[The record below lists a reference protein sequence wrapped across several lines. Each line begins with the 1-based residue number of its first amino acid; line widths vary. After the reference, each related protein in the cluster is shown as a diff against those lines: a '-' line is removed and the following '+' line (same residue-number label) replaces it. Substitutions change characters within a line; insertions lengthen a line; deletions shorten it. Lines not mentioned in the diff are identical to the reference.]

1 MKFSKFLAEAKSQ
14 SKVIVVYGGGFQPF
28 HAGHMSSYEQ
38 AKSAFPSA
46 DFYVASSNDTKQR
59 PIPFKDKQF
68 LAQQAGVTDK
78 FVQVI
83 QPVNPKEILAQY
95 NPKKDILILVRSERD
110 PVNYTKKDGSK
121 AYYQPYK
128 SLKECKPFDEKTGH
142 GYIFVTKKKVFQL
155 NGKEVYS
162 GSQVRE
168 MYAKAD
174 DKAKRQMISQ
184 LYPHA
189 KSPEKVKSLLDKYI
203 GEVKESVEIT
213 MDILFENLL
222 VEGVHDS
229 GIFKAVFLAGGPGSG
244 KDFVMGKTLA
254 GNGLTEIN
262 SDNAFEFLMDKKRLN
277 KKMPDSEKAQR
288 DEIRG
293 TAKSVTELRQRLALN
308 GRNGLI
314 INGTADDIEKTKR
327 IKKELEDL
335 GYETQMVFVD
345 TADEVSRQRNIER
358 GQRGGREVPE
368 DIRKEKWMS
377 AQKARPEL
385 QKLFGQNNFFHYD
398 NSEDLRNASPEV
410 VHKKTQ
416 ELDGIFKNV
425 RKFTSAP
432 PKSDIAKSWIS
443 TELVRK
449 DKTVEK
455 NLEAKPVRKGSGA
468 GEQASKLGLTYYG
481 FGRYGK
487 DRQITHHSVN
497 DELVAINKNQPV
509 PSPNIPTQSGSL
521 GASKPAHAKQPTAS
535 KLKSV
540 ADITKPEMSPELKGR
555 LDKAKKSSTLN
566 KLKAA
571 EKGIRK
577 EDIDTSFSELIGESF
592 EFSDNSSM
600 RMLMLGKQIEI
611 YGSNEEPS
619 LLSSIKEK
627 LTQKIKEENPH
638 VQSNSRLIQEETRA
652 GSSTDTS
659 RASTGP
665 RTTRQLREHC
675 GCETN
680 SSEEGSGKETT
691 IYAKETSGEKSTRKA
706 GTLSLK
712 EIKKKLHNHPIN
724 IDDEF
729 EGKERITPPLG
740 TASSSYDSLGRVTE
754 EKKATITKK
763 ESFRGRTTADVEYN
777 VHDEKGNHIRTTK
790 TKKEAKVWADMHEL
804 SKEDMYKKY
813 PELRPK

>member
-121 AYYQPYK
+121 SYYQPYK
-128 SLKECKPFDEKTGH
+128 SIKECKPFDDKTGH

-222 VEGVHDS
+222 VEGVHDA
-229 GIFKAVFLAGGPGSG
+229 GIFKAIFLAGGPGSG

-277 KKMPDSEKAQR
+277 KKMPESEKAQR

-358 GQRGGREVPE
+358 GQRGGREVP
-368 DIRKEKWMS
+368 DKIRKEKWDS
-377 AQKARPEL
+377 AQAARPEL
-385 QKLFGQNNFFHYD
+385 QKLFGQANFFHYD
-398 NSEDLRNASPEV
+398 NSEDLRNASPDV

-425 RKFTSAP
+425 RKFTAAP

-487 DRQITHHSVN
+487 DKEITHHSVN
-497 DELVAINKNQPV
+497 DELVAINKNQPT

-521 GASKPAHAKQPTAS
+521 GSSKPTTARQPASS

-540 ADITKPEMSPELKGR
+540 ADITKTEMTPELKGR

-577 EDIDTSFSELIGESF
+577 EEIDISFSELITEKSV
-592 EFSDNSSM
+592 S
-600 RMLMLGKQIEI
+600 
-611 YGSNEEPS
+611 
-619 LLSSIKEK
+619 LSSIREK
-627 LTQKIKEENPH
+627 FKQENYN
-638 VQSNSRLIQEETRA
+638 VQSNSGTIQEEIGT
-652 GSSTDTS
+652 GSSRDTSS

-665 RTTRQLREHC
+665 RTTTQIREHC
-675 GCETN
+675 GCEAN
-680 SSEEGSGKETT
+680 HSEEGSSEEAT
-691 IYAKETSGEKSTRKA
+691 IYTKEASGEKSSRKA

-712 EIKKKLHNHPIN
+712 EIKKKLHNSPIN

-729 EGKERITPPLG
+729 EGKELITPPLG
-740 TASSSYDSLGRVTE
+740 TASSKYDSLGRVTE
-754 EKKATITKK
+754 EKKASITKK

-813 PELRPK
+813 PELIPK

>member
-222 VEGVHDS
+222 VEGVHDA
-229 GIFKAVFLAGGPGSG
+229 GIFKAIFLAGGPGSG

-385 QKLFGQNNFFHYD
+385 QKVFGQSNFFHYD
-398 NSEDLRNASPEV
+398 NSEDLRNAPPDV
-410 VHKKTQ
+410 VQKKTQ
-416 ELDGIFKNV
+416 ELNNIFKNV
-425 RKFTSAP
+425 RKFTAAA

-455 NLEAKPVRKGSGA
+455 NLEARPVRKGSGA

-487 DRQITHHSVN
+487 DREITHHSVN

-509 PSPNIPTQSGSL
+509 PSPDIPTQSGSL
-521 GASKPAHAKQPTAS
+521 GSSKSTTARQPAPP

-540 ADITKPEMSPELKGR
+540 ADITKTEMTPELKGR

-577 EDIDTSFSELIGESF
+577 EDIDASFSELIAEKSV
-592 EFSDNSSM
+592 S
-600 RMLMLGKQIEI
+600 
-611 YGSNEEPS
+611 
-619 LLSSIKEK
+619 LSSIREK
-627 LTQKIKEENPH
+627 FKQENYN
-638 VQSNSRLIQEETRA
+638 VQSNSGTIQEEIGT
-652 GSSTDTS
+652 GSSTDTSS

-665 RTTRQLREHC
+665 RSTRELREHC
-675 GCETN
+675 GCEANPT
-680 SSEEGSGKETT
+680 EESASKEAT

-712 EIKKKLHNHPIN
+712 EIKKKLHNSPIN

-729 EGKERITPPLG
+729 EGKELITPPLG
-740 TASSSYDSLGRVTE
+740 TASSKYDSLGRVTE

-813 PELRPK
+813 PELIPK

>member
-1 MKFSKFLAEAKSQ
+1 MAEAKSQ

-83 QPVNPKEILAQY
+83 QPVNPKEILSHY
-95 NPKKDILILVRSERD
+95 DSKKDILILVRSERD

-277 KKMPDSEKAQR
+277 KKMPDSEKSQR

-368 DIRKEKWMS
+368 DIRKDKWMS

-425 RKFTSAP
+425 RKFTSAA

-487 DRQITHHSVN
+487 DREITHHSVN

-509 PSPNIPTQSGSL
+509 PSPDIPTQSGSL
-521 GASKPAHAKQPTAS
+521 GSSKSTTARQPAPP

-540 ADITKPEMSPELKGR
+540 ADITKTEMTPELKGR

-577 EDIDTSFSELIGESF
+577 EDIDASFSELITEKSV
-592 EFSDNSSM
+592 S
-600 RMLMLGKQIEI
+600 
-611 YGSNEEPS
+611 
-619 LLSSIKEK
+619 LSSIREK
-627 LTQKIKEENPH
+627 FKQENYN
-638 VQSNSRLIQEETRA
+638 VQSNSGNIQEEIRT

-680 SSEEGSGKETT
+680 HAEEGSGKETT

>member
-83 QPVNPKEILAQY
+83 QPVNPKEILSHY
-95 NPKKDILILVRSERD
+95 DSKKDILILVRSERD

-229 GIFKAVFLAGGPGSG
+229 GIFKAIFLAGGPGSG

-497 DELVAINKNQPV
+497 DELVAIDKNQPT

-521 GASKPAHAKQPTAS
+521 GASKPAHAKQPTAP

-577 EDIDTSFSELIGESF
+577 EDIDTSFSELIAEKSV
-592 EFSDNSSM
+592 S
-600 RMLMLGKQIEI
+600 
-611 YGSNEEPS
+611 
-619 LLSSIKEK
+619 LSSIREK
-627 LTQKIKEENPH
+627 FKQENYD
-638 VQSNSRLIQEETRA
+638 VQSNSGTIQEEAGT

-659 RASTGP
+659 RANTGP

-680 SSEEGSGKETT
+680 HAEEGSGKETT

-729 EGKERITPPLG
+729 EGKERIIPPLG

>member
-1 MKFSKFLAEAKSQ
+1 MAEAKGQ

-121 AYYQPYK
+121 SYYQPYK
-128 SLKECKPFDEKTGH
+128 SIKECKPFDDKTGH

-229 GIFKAVFLAGGPGSG
+229 GIFKAIFLAGGPGSG

-277 KKMPDSEKAQR
+277 KKMPESEKAQR

-345 TADEVSRQRNIER
+345 TADEVSRQRNIDR
-358 GQRGGREVPE
+358 GQRGGREVP
-368 DIRKEKWMS
+368 DKIRKEKWDS
-377 AQKARPEL
+377 AQAARPEL
-385 QKLFGQNNFFHYD
+385 QKLFGQANFFHYD
-398 NSEDLRNASPEV
+398 NSEDLRNAPPDV

-416 ELDGIFKNV
+416 ELNGIFKNV
-425 RKFTSAP
+425 RKFTAAP

-487 DRQITHHSVN
+487 DKEITHHSVN
-497 DELVAINKNQPV
+497 DELVAINKNQPI

-521 GASKPAHAKQPTAS
+521 GSSKPTTARQPASS

-540 ADITKPEMSPELKGR
+540 ADITKTEMTPELKGR

-577 EDIDTSFSELIGESF
+577 EDIDASFSELITEKSV
-592 EFSDNSSM
+592 S
-600 RMLMLGKQIEI
+600 
-611 YGSNEEPS
+611 
-619 LLSSIKEK
+619 LSSIREK
-627 LTQKIKEENPH
+627 FKQENYN
-638 VQSNSRLIQEETRA
+638 VQSNSGTIQEEIGT
-652 GSSTDTS
+652 GSSRDTS
-659 RASTGP
+659 SRANTGP
-665 RTTRQLREHC
+665 RSTRELREHC
-675 GCETN
+675 GCEAN
-680 SSEEGSGKETT
+680 HAEESASEETT
-691 IYAKETSGEKSTRKA
+691 VYAKEASGEKSTRKA

-712 EIKKKLHNHPIN
+712 EIKKKIFNSPIN

-729 EGKERITPPLG
+729 EGKELITPPLG
-740 TASSSYDSLGRVTE
+740 TASSKYDSLGRVTE
-754 EKKATITKK
+754 EKKASITKK

-813 PELRPK
+813 PELIPK

>member
-1 MKFSKFLAEAKSQ
+1 MAEAKSQ

-83 QPVNPKEILAQY
+83 QPVNPKEILSHY
-95 NPKKDILILVRSERD
+95 DSKKDILILVRSERD

-455 NLEAKPVRKGSGA
+455 NLEARPVRKGSGA

-497 DELVAINKNQPV
+497 DELVAIDKNQPA

-521 GASKPAHAKQPTAS
+521 GASKPAHAKQPTAP

-577 EDIDTSFSELIGESF
+577 EDIDISFSELIAEKSV
-592 EFSDNSSM
+592 S
-600 RMLMLGKQIEI
+600 
-611 YGSNEEPS
+611 
-619 LLSSIKEK
+619 LSSIREK
-627 LTQKIKEENPH
+627 FKQENYD
-638 VQSNSRLIQEETRA
+638 VQSNSGTIQEEAGT

-659 RASTGP
+659 RANTGP

-680 SSEEGSGKETT
+680 HAEEGSGKETT
-691 IYAKETSGEKSTRKA
+691 IYAKETGAEKSNRKA

>member
-110 PVNYTKKDGSK
+110 PVNYIKKDGSK
-121 AYYQPYK
+121 SYYQPYK
-128 SLKECKPFDEKTGH
+128 SIKECKPFDDKTGH

-222 VEGVHDS
+222 VEGVHDA
-229 GIFKAVFLAGGPGSG
+229 GIFKAIFLAGGPGSG

-277 KKMPDSEKAQR
+277 KKMPESEKAQR

-358 GQRGGREVPE
+358 GQRGGREVP
-368 DIRKEKWMS
+368 DKIRKEKWDS
-377 AQKARPEL
+377 AQAARPEL
-385 QKLFGQNNFFHYD
+385 QKLFGQSNFFHYD
-398 NSEDLRNASPEV
+398 NSEDLRNAPPDV
-410 VHKKTQ
+410 VQRKTQ
-416 ELDGIFKNV
+416 ELNNIFKTV
-425 RKFTSAP
+425 RKFTASA

-455 NLEAKPVRKGSGA
+455 NLEARPVRKGSGA

-487 DRQITHHSVN
+487 DREITHHSVN
-497 DELVAINKNQPV
+497 DELVAINKNQPT
-509 PSPNIPTQSGSL
+509 PSPDIPTQSGSL
-521 GASKPAHAKQPTAS
+521 GSSKPTTSRQPAPP

-540 ADITKPEMSPELKGR
+540 GDITKTELTPELKGR

-577 EDIDTSFSELIGESF
+577 EDIDASFSELITEKSV
-592 EFSDNSSM
+592 S
-600 RMLMLGKQIEI
+600 
-611 YGSNEEPS
+611 
-619 LLSSIKEK
+619 LSSIREK
-627 LTQKIKEENPH
+627 FKQENYN
-638 VQSNSRLIQEETRA
+638 VQSNSGTIQEEIGT
-652 GSSTDTS
+652 GSSRDTSS

-665 RTTRQLREHC
+665 RSTRELREHC
-675 GCETN
+675 GCEANPTEE
-680 SSEEGSGKETT
+680 SASEETT
-691 IYAKETSGEKSTRKA
+691 IYAKEASGEKSSRKA

-712 EIKKKLHNHPIN
+712 EIKKKLYNSPIN

-729 EGKERITPPLG
+729 EGKELITPPLG
-740 TASSSYDSLGRVTE
+740 TASSKYDSLGRVTE
-754 EKKATITKK
+754 EKKASITKK

-813 PELRPK
+813 PELIPK

>member
-121 AYYQPYK
+121 SYYQPYK
-128 SLKECKPFDEKTGH
+128 SIKECKPFDDKTGH

-229 GIFKAVFLAGGPGSG
+229 GIFKAIFLAGGPGSG

-345 TADEVSRQRNIER
+345 TADEVSRQRNIDR

-368 DIRKEKWMS
+368 KIRKEKWDS
-377 AQKARPEL
+377 AQAARPEL
-385 QKLFGQNNFFHYD
+385 QKLFGQSNFFHYD
-398 NSEDLRNASPEV
+398 NSEDLRNAPPDV
-410 VHKKTQ
+410 VQRKTQ
-416 ELDGIFKNV
+416 ELNNIFKTV
-425 RKFTSAP
+425 RKFTASA

-455 NLEAKPVRKGSGA
+455 NLEARPVRKGSGA

-487 DRQITHHSVN
+487 DREITHHSVN
-497 DELVAINKNQPV
+497 DELVAINKNQPT

-521 GASKPAHAKQPTAS
+521 GASKPTTAKQPTAP

-540 ADITKPEMSPELKGR
+540 GDITKTEMTPELKGR

-577 EDIDTSFSELIGESF
+577 EDIDASFSELITEKSV
-592 EFSDNSSM
+592 S
-600 RMLMLGKQIEI
+600 
-611 YGSNEEPS
+611 
-619 LLSSIKEK
+619 LSSIREK
-627 LTQKIKEENPH
+627 FKQENYN
-638 VQSNSRLIQEETRA
+638 VQSNSGTIQEEIGT
-652 GSSTDTS
+652 GSSRDTSS

-665 RTTRQLREHC
+665 RSTRELREHC
-675 GCETN
+675 GCEANPTEEN
-680 SSEEGSGKETT
+680 ASEETT
-691 IYAKETSGEKSTRKA
+691 IYAKEASGEKSTRKT

-712 EIKKKLHNHPIN
+712 EIKKKLHKSPIN

-729 EGKERITPPLG
+729 GGKELITPPLG
-740 TASSSYDSLGRVTE
+740 TASSKYDSLGRVTE
-754 EKKATITKK
+754 EKKASITKK

-813 PELRPK
+813 PELIPK

>member
-1 MKFSKFLAEAKSQ
+1 MAEAKSQ

-83 QPVNPKEILAQY
+83 QPVNPKEILSHY
-95 NPKKDILILVRSERD
+95 DSKKDILILVRSERD

-497 DELVAINKNQPV
+497 DELVAIDKNQPA

-521 GASKPAHAKQPTAS
+521 GASKPAHAKQPTAP

-577 EDIDTSFSELIGESF
+577 EDIDISFSELIAEKSV
-592 EFSDNSSM
+592 S
-600 RMLMLGKQIEI
+600 
-611 YGSNEEPS
+611 
-619 LLSSIKEK
+619 LSSIREK
-627 LTQKIKEENPH
+627 FKQENYD
-638 VQSNSRLIQEETRA
+638 VQSNSGTIQEEAGT

-659 RASTGP
+659 RANTGP

-680 SSEEGSGKETT
+680 HAEEGSGKETT
-691 IYAKETSGEKSTRKA
+691 IYAKETGAEKSNRKA

>member
-1 MKFSKFLAEAKSQ
+1 MAEAKSQ

-83 QPVNPKEILAQY
+83 QPVNPKEILSHY
-95 NPKKDILILVRSERD
+95 DSKKDILILVRSERD

-277 KKMPDSEKAQR
+277 KKMPESEKAQR

-497 DELVAINKNQPV
+497 DELVAIDKNQPA

-521 GASKPAHAKQPTAS
+521 GASKPAHAKQPTAP

-577 EDIDTSFSELIGESF
+577 EDIDISFSELIAEKSV
-592 EFSDNSSM
+592 S
-600 RMLMLGKQIEI
+600 
-611 YGSNEEPS
+611 
-619 LLSSIKEK
+619 LSSIREK
-627 LTQKIKEENPH
+627 FKQENYD
-638 VQSNSRLIQEETRA
+638 VQSNSGTIQEEAGT

-659 RASTGP
+659 RANTGP

-680 SSEEGSGKETT
+680 HAEEGSGKETT
-691 IYAKETSGEKSTRKA
+691 IYAKETGAEKSNRKA

>member
-277 KKMPDSEKAQR
+277 KKMPDSEKSQR

-368 DIRKEKWMS
+368 DIRKDKWMS

-425 RKFTSAP
+425 RKFTSAA

-487 DRQITHHSVN
+487 DREITHHSVN

-521 GASKPAHAKQPTAS
+521 GASKPAHAKQPTAP

-577 EDIDTSFSELIGESF
+577 EDIDISFSELITEKSV
-592 EFSDNSSM
+592 S
-600 RMLMLGKQIEI
+600 
-611 YGSNEEPS
+611 
-619 LLSSIKEK
+619 LSSIREK
-627 LTQKIKEENPH
+627 FKQENYN
-638 VQSNSRLIQEETRA
+638 VQSNSGTIQEEIGT
-652 GSSTDTS
+652 GSSRDTSS

-680 SSEEGSGKETT
+680 HAEEGSGKETT

>member
-1 MKFSKFLAEAKSQ
+1 MAEAKSQ

-121 AYYQPYK
+121 SYYQPYK
-128 SLKECKPFDEKTGH
+128 SIKECKPFDDKTGH

-222 VEGVHDS
+222 VEGVHDA
-229 GIFKAVFLAGGPGSG
+229 GIFKAIFLAGGPGSG

-277 KKMPDSEKAQR
+277 KKMPESEKAQR

-358 GQRGGREVPE
+358 GQRGGREVP
-368 DIRKEKWMS
+368 DKIRKEKWDS
-377 AQKARPEL
+377 AQAARPEL
-385 QKLFGQNNFFHYD
+385 QKLFGQANFFHYD
-398 NSEDLRNASPEV
+398 NSEDLRNASPDV

-425 RKFTSAP
+425 RKFTAAP

-487 DRQITHHSVN
+487 DKEITHHSVN
-497 DELVAINKNQPV
+497 DELVAINKNQPT

-521 GASKPAHAKQPTAS
+521 GSSKPTTARQPASS

-540 ADITKPEMSPELKGR
+540 ADITKTEMTPELKGR

-577 EDIDTSFSELIGESF
+577 EEIDISFSELITEKSV
-592 EFSDNSSM
+592 S
-600 RMLMLGKQIEI
+600 
-611 YGSNEEPS
+611 
-619 LLSSIKEK
+619 LSSIREK
-627 LTQKIKEENPH
+627 FKQENYN
-638 VQSNSRLIQEETRA
+638 VQSNSGTIQEEIGT
-652 GSSTDTS
+652 GSSRDTSS

-665 RTTRQLREHC
+665 RTTTQIREHC
-675 GCETN
+675 GCEAN
-680 SSEEGSGKETT
+680 HSEEGSSEEAT
-691 IYAKETSGEKSTRKA
+691 IYTKEASGEKSSRKA

-712 EIKKKLHNHPIN
+712 EIKKKLHNSPIN

-729 EGKERITPPLG
+729 EGKELITPPLG
-740 TASSSYDSLGRVTE
+740 TASSKYDSLGRVTE
-754 EKKATITKK
+754 EKKASITKK

-813 PELRPK
+813 PELIPK

>member
-1 MKFSKFLAEAKSQ
+1 MKFSKFLAEAKGQ

-95 NPKKDILILVRSERD
+95 NPKKDILILIRSERD

-128 SLKECKPFDEKTGH
+128 SIKECKPFDDKTGH

-229 GIFKAVFLAGGPGSG
+229 GIFKAIFLAGGPGSG
-244 KDFVMGKTLA
+244 KDFVMNKTLA

-262 SDNAFEFLMDKKRLN
+262 SDNAFEFLMDKKSLN

-345 TADEVSRQRNIER
+345 TADEVSRQRNIDR
-358 GQRGGREVPE
+358 GQRGGREVP
-368 DIRKEKWMS
+368 DKIRKEKWDS
-377 AQKARPEL
+377 AQAARPEL
-385 QKLFGQNNFFHYD
+385 QKLFGQANFFHYD
-398 NSEDLRNASPEV
+398 NSEDLRNAPPDV
-410 VHKKTQ
+410 VHRKTQ
-416 ELDGIFKNV
+416 ELNGIFKNV
-425 RKFTSAP
+425 RKFTATP

-468 GEQASKLGLTYYG
+468 GNQATKLGLTYYG

-487 DRQITHHSVN
+487 DREITHHSVN
-497 DELVAINKNQPV
+497 DELVAINKNQPT

-521 GASKPAHAKQPTAS
+521 GSSKSATARQPTAP

-540 ADITKPEMSPELKGR
+540 GDITKTEMTPELKGR

-577 EDIDTSFSELIGESF
+577 EDIDADFSELIAEKSV
-592 EFSDNSSM
+592 S
-600 RMLMLGKQIEI
+600 
-611 YGSNEEPS
+611 
-619 LLSSIKEK
+619 LSSIREK
-627 LTQKIKEENPH
+627 FKQENYN
-638 VQSNSRLIQEETRA
+638 VQSNSGTIQEST
-652 GSSTDTS
+652 GSHSDTS

-665 RTTRQLREHC
+665 RTTTQIREHC
-675 GCETN
+675 GCEVN
-680 SSEEGSGKETT
+680 SNEEGSGEEGTGEETT
-691 IYAKETSGEKSTRKA
+691 VYTKEASAEKSSRKA

-712 EIKKKLHNHPIN
+712 EIKKKLHNYPIN

-729 EGKERITPPLG
+729 EGKELITPPLG

-754 EKKATITKK
+754 
-763 ESFRGRTTADVEYN
+763 
-777 VHDEKGNHIRTTK
+777 
-790 TKKEAKVWADMHEL
+790 
-804 SKEDMYKKY
+804 
-813 PELRPK
+813 

>member
-1 MKFSKFLAEAKSQ
+1 MKFSKFLAEAKGQ

-121 AYYQPYK
+121 SYYQPYK
-128 SLKECKPFDEKTGH
+128 SIKECKPFDDKTGH

-229 GIFKAVFLAGGPGSG
+229 GIFKAIFLAGGPGSG
-244 KDFVMGKTLA
+244 KDFVMNKTLA

-262 SDNAFEFLMDKKRLN
+262 SDNAFEFLMDKKSLN

-358 GQRGGREVPE
+358 GQRGGREVP
-368 DIRKEKWMS
+368 DKIRKEKWDS
-377 AQKARPEL
+377 AQAARPEL
-385 QKLFGQNNFFHYD
+385 QKLFGQSNFFHYD
-398 NSEDLRNASPEV
+398 NSEDLRNAPPDV

-416 ELDGIFKNV
+416 ELNGIFKNV
-425 RKFTSAP
+425 RKFTAAP

-468 GEQASKLGLTYYG
+468 GDQATKLGLTYYG

-487 DRQITHHSVN
+487 DREITHHSVN
-497 DELVAINKNQPV
+497 DELVAVNKNQPT

-521 GASKPAHAKQPTAS
+521 GSSKPATAKQSAPR

-540 ADITKPEMSPELKGR
+540 ADITKTEMTPELKGR
-555 LDKAKKSSTLN
+555 LDKAKNSSTLN

-577 EDIDTSFSELIGESF
+577 EDIDASFSELIAEKSV
-592 EFSDNSSM
+592 S
-600 RMLMLGKQIEI
+600 
-611 YGSNEEPS
+611 
-619 LLSSIKEK
+619 LSSIREK
-627 LTQKIKEENPH
+627 FKQENYN
-638 VQSNSRLIQEETRA
+638 VQSNSGTIQEGT
-652 GSSTDTS
+652 GSHSDTS
-659 RASTGP
+659 RAGTGP
-665 RTTRQLREHC
+665 RTTTQIREHC
-675 GCETN
+675 GCEAN
-680 SSEEGSGKETT
+680 HSEEGSSEEAT
-691 IYAKETSGEKSTRKA
+691 IYTKEASGEKSSRKA

-729 EGKERITPPLG
+729 EGKELITPPLG
-740 TASSSYDSLGRVTE
+740 TASSKYDSLGRVTE
-754 EKKATITKK
+754 EKKASITKK

-813 PELRPK
+813 PELIPK

>member
-1 MKFSKFLAEAKSQ
+1 MAEAKSQ

-83 QPVNPKEILAQY
+83 QPVNPKEILSHY
-95 NPKKDILILVRSERD
+95 DSKKDILILVRSERD

-128 SLKECKPFDEKTGH
+128 SIKECKPFDEKTGH

-222 VEGVHDS
+222 VEGVHDA

-244 KDFVMGKTLA
+244 KDFVMGKTLN

-277 KKMPDSEKAQR
+277 KKMPESEKSQR

-345 TADEVSRQRNIER
+345 TADEVSRQRNIDR
-358 GQRGGREVPE
+358 GQRGGREVP
-368 DIRKEKWMS
+368 DKIRKEKWDS
-377 AQKARPEL
+377 AQAARPEL
-385 QKLFGQNNFFHYD
+385 QKLFGQSNFFHYD
-398 NSEDLRNASPEV
+398 NSEDLRNAPPDV
-410 VHKKTQ
+410 VHRKTQ
-416 ELDGIFKNV
+416 ELNNIFKTV
-425 RKFTSAP
+425 RKFTAAP

-449 DKTVEK
+449 DKTVDK
-455 NLEAKPVRKGSGA
+455 NLEARPVRKGSVA

-487 DRQITHHSVN
+487 DREITHHSVN
-497 DELVAINKNQPV
+497 DELVAINKNQPT
-509 PSPNIPTQSGSL
+509 PSPDIPTQSGSL
-521 GASKPAHAKQPTAS
+521 GSSKSTTARQPASP

-540 ADITKPEMSPELKGR
+540 GDITKTEMTPELKGR

-577 EDIDTSFSELIGESF
+577 EDIDASFSELITEKSV
-592 EFSDNSSM
+592 S
-600 RMLMLGKQIEI
+600 
-611 YGSNEEPS
+611 
-619 LLSSIKEK
+619 LSSIREK
-627 LTQKIKEENPH
+627 FKQENYN
-638 VQSNSRLIQEETRA
+638 VQSNSGTIQEEIGT
-652 GSSTDTS
+652 GSSRDTS
-659 RASTGP
+659 SRTSTGP
-665 RTTRQLREHC
+665 RSTRELREHC
-675 GCETN
+675 GCEANPTEE
-680 SSEEGSGKETT
+680 SASEETT
-691 IYAKETSGEKSTRKA
+691 IYAKEASGEKSTRKA

-712 EIKKKLHNHPIN
+712 EIKKKLHNFPIN

-729 EGKERITPPLG
+729 EGKELITPPLG
-740 TASSSYDSLGRVTE
+740 TASSKYDSLGRVTE
-754 EKKATITKK
+754 EKKASITKK

-813 PELRPK
+813 PELIPK

>member
-1 MKFSKFLAEAKSQ
+1 MKFSKFLVEAKSQ

-121 AYYQPYK
+121 SYYQPYK
-128 SLKECKPFDEKTGH
+128 SIKECKPFDDKTGH

-229 GIFKAVFLAGGPGSG
+229 GIFKAIFLAGGPGSG

-277 KKMPDSEKAQR
+277 KKMPESEQAQR

-345 TADEVSRQRNIER
+345 TADEVSRQRNIDR
-358 GQRGGREVPE
+358 GQRGGREVP
-368 DIRKEKWMS
+368 DKIRKEKWDS
-377 AQKARPEL
+377 AQAARPEL
-385 QKLFGQNNFFHYD
+385 QKLFGQANFFHYD
-398 NSEDLRNASPEV
+398 NSEDLRNAPPDV

-425 RKFTSAP
+425 RKFTAAP

-455 NLEAKPVRKGSGA
+455 NLEARPVRKGSGA

-487 DRQITHHSVN
+487 DREITHHSVN
-497 DELVAINKNQPV
+497 DELVAINKNQPT
-509 PSPNIPTQSGSL
+509 PSPDIPTQSGSL
-521 GASKPAHAKQPTAS
+521 GSSKPTTSRQPAPP

-540 ADITKPEMSPELKGR
+540 GDITKTEMTPELKGR

-577 EDIDTSFSELIGESF
+577 EDIDASFSELITEKSV
-592 EFSDNSSM
+592 S
-600 RMLMLGKQIEI
+600 
-611 YGSNEEPS
+611 
-619 LLSSIKEK
+619 LSSIREK
-627 LTQKIKEENPH
+627 FKQENYN
-638 VQSNSRLIQEETRA
+638 VQSNSGTIQEEIGT
-652 GSSTDTS
+652 GSSRDTSS

-665 RTTRQLREHC
+665 RSTRELREHC
-675 GCETN
+675 GCEANPTEE
-680 SSEEGSGKETT
+680 SASEETT
-691 IYAKETSGEKSTRKA
+691 IYAKEASGEKSSRKA

-712 EIKKKLHNHPIN
+712 EIKKKLHNSPIN

-729 EGKERITPPLG
+729 EGKELITPPLG
-740 TASSSYDSLGRVTE
+740 TASSKYDSLGRVTE
-754 EKKATITKK
+754 EKKASITKK

-813 PELRPK
+813 PELIPK

>member
-1 MKFSKFLAEAKSQ
+1 MAEAKSQ

-83 QPVNPKEILAQY
+83 QPVNPKEILSHY
-95 NPKKDILILVRSERD
+95 DSKKDILILVRSERD

-497 DELVAINKNQPV
+497 DELVAIDKNQPA

-521 GASKPAHAKQPTAS
+521 GASKPAHAKQPTAP

-577 EDIDTSFSELIGESF
+577 EDIDISFSELIAEKSV
-592 EFSDNSSM
+592 S
-600 RMLMLGKQIEI
+600 
-611 YGSNEEPS
+611 
-619 LLSSIKEK
+619 LSSIREK
-627 LTQKIKEENPH
+627 FKQENYD
-638 VQSNSRLIQEETRA
+638 VQSNSGTIQEEAGT

-659 RASTGP
+659 RANTGP

-680 SSEEGSGKETT
+680 HAEEGSGKETT

>member
-1 MKFSKFLAEAKSQ
+1 MAEAKSQ

-83 QPVNPKEILAQY
+83 QPVNPKEILSQY

-121 AYYQPYK
+121 SYYQPYK
-128 SLKECKPFDEKTGH
+128 SIKECKPFDDKTGH

-174 DKAKRQMISQ
+174 DNAKRQMISQ

-229 GIFKAVFLAGGPGSG
+229 GIFKAIFLAGGPGSG
-244 KDFVMGKTLA
+244 KDFVMNKTLA

-277 KKMPDSEKAQR
+277 KKMPESEKSQR

-345 TADEVSRQRNIER
+345 TADEVSRQRNIDR
-358 GQRGGREVPE
+358 GQRGGREVP
-368 DIRKEKWMS
+368 DKIRKEKWDS
-377 AQKARPEL
+377 AQAARPEL
-385 QKLFGQNNFFHYD
+385 QKLFGQSNFFHYD
-398 NSEDLRNASPEV
+398 NSEDLRNAPPDV
-410 VHKKTQ
+410 VHRKTQ
-416 ELDGIFKNV
+416 ELNNIFKTV
-425 RKFTSAP
+425 RKFTAAP

-449 DKTVEK
+449 DKTVDK
-455 NLEAKPVRKGSGA
+455 NLEARPVRKGSGA

-487 DRQITHHSVN
+487 DREITHHSVN
-497 DELVAINKNQPV
+497 DELVAINKNQPT
-509 PSPNIPTQSGSL
+509 PSPDIPTQSGSL
-521 GASKPAHAKQPTAS
+521 GSSKSTTARQPASP

-540 ADITKPEMSPELKGR
+540 GDITKTEMTPELKGR

-577 EDIDTSFSELIGESF
+577 EDINASFSELIAEKSV
-592 EFSDNSSM
+592 S
-600 RMLMLGKQIEI
+600 
-611 YGSNEEPS
+611 
-619 LLSSIKEK
+619 LSSIREK
-627 LTQKIKEENPH
+627 FKQENYN
-638 VQSNSRLIQEETRA
+638 VQSNSGTIQEEIGTK
-652 GSSTDTS
+652 SSRNTSS

-665 RTTRQLREHC
+665 RSTRELREHC
-675 GCETN
+675 GCEANPTEE
-680 SSEEGSGKETT
+680 SASEETT

-712 EIKKKLHNHPIN
+712 EIKKKLFNSPIN

-729 EGKERITPPLG
+729 EGKELITPPLG
-740 TASSSYDSLGRVTE
+740 TASSKYDSLGRVTE
-754 EKKATITKK
+754 EKKASITKK

-813 PELRPK
+813 PELIPK

>member
-83 QPVNPKEILAQY
+83 QPVNPKEILSHY
-95 NPKKDILILVRSERD
+95 DSKKDILILVRSERD

-128 SLKECKPFDEKTGH
+128 SIKECKPFDEKTGH

-222 VEGVHDS
+222 VEGVHDA

-244 KDFVMGKTLA
+244 KDFVMGKTLN

-277 KKMPDSEKAQR
+277 KKMPESEKSQR

-345 TADEVSRQRNIER
+345 TADEVSRQRNIDR

-385 QKLFGQNNFFHYD
+385 QKLFGQSNFFHYD
-398 NSEDLRNASPEV
+398 NSEDLRNAPPDV
-410 VHKKTQ
+410 IHRKTQ
-416 ELDGIFKNV
+416 ELDSIFKNV

-449 DKTVEK
+449 DKTVDK
-455 NLEAKPVRKGSGA
+455 NLEARPVRKGSGA

-487 DRQITHHSVN
+487 DREITHHSVN
-497 DELVAINKNQPV
+497 DELVAINKNQPT
-509 PSPNIPTQSGSL
+509 PSPDIPTQSGSL

-577 EDIDTSFSELIGESF
+577 EDIDISFSELITEKSV
-592 EFSDNSSM
+592 S
-600 RMLMLGKQIEI
+600 
-611 YGSNEEPS
+611 
-619 LLSSIKEK
+619 LSSIREK
-627 LTQKIKEENPH
+627 FKQENYN
-638 VQSNSRLIQEETRA
+638 VQSNSGTIQEEIGT
-652 GSSTDTS
+652 GSSRDTS
-659 RASTGP
+659 SRTSTGP
-665 RTTRQLREHC
+665 RSTRELREHC
-675 GCETN
+675 GCEANHTEE
-680 SSEEGSGKETT
+680 SASEETT
-691 IYAKETSGEKSTRKA
+691 IYAKEASGEKSTRKA

-712 EIKKKLHNHPIN
+712 EIKKKLHNSPIN

-754 EKKATITKK
+754 EKKASITKK

-813 PELRPK
+813 PELIPK

>member
-1 MKFSKFLAEAKSQ
+1 MAEAKSQ

-83 QPVNPKEILAQY
+83 QPVNPKEILSQY

-121 AYYQPYK
+121 SYYQPYK
-128 SLKECKPFDEKTGH
+128 SIKECKPFDEKTGH

-174 DKAKRQMISQ
+174 DKARRQMISQ

-189 KSPEKVKSLLDKYI
+189 KSPEKVKNLLDKYI

-229 GIFKAVFLAGGPGSG
+229 GIFKAIFLAGGPGSG
-244 KDFVMGKTLA
+244 KDFVMNKTIA

-262 SDNAFEFLMDKKRLN
+262 TDNAFEFLMDKKRLN
-277 KKMPDSEKAQR
+277 KKMPDSEKTQR

-345 TADEVSRQRNIER
+345 TADEVSRQRNIDR
-358 GQRGGREVPE
+358 GQRGGREVP
-368 DIRKEKWMS
+368 DKIRKEKWDS
-377 AQKARPEL
+377 AQAARPEL
-385 QKLFGQNNFFHYD
+385 QKLFGQSNFFHYD
-398 NSEDLRNASPEV
+398 NSEDLRNAPPDV
-410 VHKKTQ
+410 VHRKTQ
-416 ELDGIFKNV
+416 ELNGIFKNV
-425 RKFTSAP
+425 RKFTAAA

-455 NLEAKPVRKGSGA
+455 NLEVKPVRKGSGA

-487 DRQITHHSVN
+487 DKEITHHSVN
-497 DELVAINKNQPV
+497 DELVAINKNQPT
-509 PSPNIPTQSGSL
+509 PSPYIPTQSGSL
-521 GASKPAHAKQPTAS
+521 GSSKPTTARQPAS
-535 KLKSV
+535 PKLKSV
-540 ADITKPEMSPELKGR
+540 ADITKTEMTPELKGR

-577 EDIDTSFSELIGESF
+577 EDIDISFIELIAEKSV
-592 EFSDNSSM
+592 S
-600 RMLMLGKQIEI
+600 
-611 YGSNEEPS
+611 
-619 LLSSIKEK
+619 LSSIREK
-627 LTQKIKEENPH
+627 FKQENYN
-638 VQSNSRLIQEETRA
+638 VQSNSGTIQEETGT
-652 GSSTDTS
+652 GSSTDTSS

-665 RTTRQLREHC
+665 RSTRELREHC
-675 GCETN
+675 GCEA
-680 SSEEGSGKETT
+680 SHAEEGASEETTFYTKE
-691 IYAKETSGEKSTRKA
+691 ASGEKSTRKA

-712 EIKKKLHNHPIN
+712 EIKKKLHNYPIN

-729 EGKERITPPLG
+729 EGKELITPPLG

-754 EKKATITKK
+754 EKKASITKK

-804 SKEDMYKKY
+804 SKEDMFKKY
-813 PELRPK
+813 PELIPK